1 MMVGKTSAR
10 SRVSK
15 GGGVGVTAHEPLAV
29 EIERRFRVKLA
40 FRQISYQDGR
50 RKLGAI

>member
-29 EIERRFRVKLA
+29 EIERRFMVKLDKSHI
-40 FRQISYQDGR
+40 RMGSES
-50 RKLGAI
+50 